1 MKNSFENKKYYY
13 CIVFFLSSTRTRHIH
28 ICDHNLI
35 MAINPKVTANDPK
48 NDPQESDYSDDESEY
63 DEENDIDDEEND
75 VDDDVDDDDDEDNE
89 KNEDDDDV
97 DEDEYGNDDDTKKT
111 SKKRNKASSTVD
123 DEEEY
128 LDEDEFNGAIS
139 DNNDDINEAELL
151 DEDDDE
157 EDEEDYRRFENY
169 SVLENLE
176 EMHPE
181 IRSANMDE
189 IKVLSKVVRDSN
201 GKIVDPFHTTAPFLT
216 KYEKARI
223 IGTRAEQIER
233 GAPSFIK
240 DLPEQI
246 IHGRTIALKEF
257 ERQLIPFII
266 ARPMP
271 NKGIEYWK
279 LQDLEVL

>member
-1 MKNSFENKKYYY
+1 MTVPNNNTKDMNE
-13 CIVFFLSSTRTRHIH
+13 
-28 ICDHNLI
+28 
-35 MAINPKVTANDPK
+35 PK
-48 NDPQESDYSDDESEY
+48 NNPEESDYSEDESEY
-63 DEENDIDDEEND
+63 DDEND
-75 VDDDVDDDDDEDNE
+75 VNEDENELDDAEDAEDEDGD
-89 KNEDDDDV
+89 KNEDDN
-97 DEDEYGNDDDTKKT
+97 DESGNEEGGDEYDENKKSDKKHIKGSLTNGDVIEDDYL
-111 SKKRNKASSTVD
+111 D
-123 DEEEY
+123 DEI
-128 LDEDEFNGAIS
+128 NGAIS
-139 DNNDDINEAELL
+139 DTDVNVNESEILNDD
-151 DEDDDE
+151 DEE

-169 SVLENLE
+169 SVLDNLE

-189 IKVLSKVVRDSN
+189 LKVLSKVVRDST
-201 GKIVDPFHTTAPFLT
+201 GKIVDPFHTTTPFLT
-216 KYEKARI
+216 KYEKARV

-240 DLPEQI
+240 DLNEQI

>member
-35 MAINPKVTANDPK
+35 MAINTKDANDPK

-89 KNEDDDDV
+89 KNDDDDDV
-97 DEDEYGNDDDTKKT
+97 DEDEYDNDDDTKKT

-123 DEEEY
+123 DEEDY

-151 DEDDDE
+151 DEDEE